1 MGRALLKLAKSMK
14 FKFDTR
20 RLQKAIKDLRP
31 LVRKTS
37 TELVEEAAKGFVKR
51 VVAITPPASKGVSG
65 SKAKQQ
71 GDQAI
76 KSDLARIMV
85 AAVRKKERDTRAA
98 SASPEELHRR
108 FRDKRTG
115 RVNPGALK
123 HPYRVGK
130 SELLALQRRLLKEV
144 GWLAAGWNEA
154 AKKLGVRLPAWV
166 ARHGSGRGSIGI
178 TTGVS
183 RFRIT
188 IANEVGFVGNVKG
201 FNRRIQGAINLQAS
215 AMKRQA
221 EHLLKKGIRKAGFK

>member
-1 MGRALLKLAKSMK
+1 MNVK
-14 FKFDTR
+14 FKFDMR
-20 RLQKAIKDLRP
+20 RMEKAIKDLRP
-31 LVRKTS
+31 HVRKS
-37 TELVEEAAKGFVKR
+37 RTELVEDAAKGFVKR

-85 AAVRKKERDTRAA
+85 AVARKADRDIRSAA
-98 SASPEELHRR
+98 ASPEELHRR

-115 RVNPGALK
+115 RINRGALK
-123 HPYRVGK
+123 RPYHVGK
-130 SELLALQRRLLKEV
+130 TELLALQRRLLKEV

-166 ARHGSGRGSIGI
+166 ARYGSGRGSIGI
-178 TTGVS
+178 TNGAT

-188 IANEVGFVGNVKG
+188 IANEVGFIGNVKG
-201 FNRRIQGAINLQAS
+201 FSRRIQSAINIQAN
-215 AMKRQA
+215 AMKRKA
-221 EHLLKKGIRKAGFK
+221 EHLLKNGIRKAGWK

>member
-1 MGRALLKLAKSMK
+1 MNVK
-14 FKFDTR
+14 FKFDMR
-20 RLQKAIKDLRP
+20 RLEKAIKDLRP
-31 LVRKTS
+31 HVQKSRA
-37 TELVEEAAKGFVKR
+37 ELVEDAAKGFVKR

-85 AAVRKKERDTRAA
+85 AAARKRDRDMRAA
-98 SASPEELHRR
+98 TASPEELHRR

-115 RVNPGALK
+115 RINPRALK
-123 HPYRVGK
+123 QPYRVGK

-144 GWLAAGWNEA
+144 GWLAAGWNAA
-154 AKKLGVRLPAWV
+154 AKRLGVRLPAWV
-166 ARHGSGRGSIGI
+166 ARHGSGRGSIGVMDS
-178 TTGVS
+178 GG

-201 FNRRIQGAINLQAS
+201 FTRRIQSAINLQAN
-215 AMKRQA
+215 AMKRKA
-221 EHLLKKGIRKAGFK
+221 EHLLKKGVRKAGWK

>member
-1 MGRALLKLAKSMK
+1 MNVK
-14 FKFDTR
+14 FKFDTSG
-20 RLQKAIKDLRP
+20 LQRAIKDLRP
-31 LVRKTS
+31 HAQKTRA
-37 TELVEEAAKGFVKR
+37 ELVEDAAKGFVKK

-65 SKAKQQ
+65 SKARQQ

-85 AAVRKKERDTRAA
+85 AAARKSERDTRAA
-98 SASPEELHRR
+98 AASPEELHRR

-123 HPYRVGK
+123 RPYRVGK

-154 AKKLGVRLPAWV
+154 ALKLGVRLPAWV
-166 ARHGSGRGSIGI
+166 TRHGTGKGSIAI
-178 TTGVS
+178 TQSGS
-183 RFRIT
+183 LFRIT

-201 FNRRIQGAINLQAS
+201 FSRRIQSAINLQAN
-215 AMKRQA
+215 AMRRQA

>member
-1 MGRALLKLAKSMK
+1 MNVK
-14 FKFDTR
+14 FKFDMR
-20 RLQKAIKDLRP
+20 RLEKAIKDLRP
-31 LVRKTS
+31 HVRKTRA
-37 TELVEEAAKGFVKR
+37 ELVEDAAKGFVKK

-85 AAVRKKERDTRAA
+85 AAARKADRDTRKATA
-98 SASPEELHRR
+98 LPEDLYKR

-123 HPYRVGK
+123 RPYRVGK

-178 TTGVS
+178 TSGGS

-201 FNRRIQGAINLQAS
+201 FSRRIQSAINLQAN

-221 EHLLKKGIRKAGFK
+221 DHLLKKGIRKAGWK

>member
-1 MGRALLKLAKSMK
+1 MNVK
-14 FKFDTR
+14 FKFDTSG
-20 RLQKAIKDLRP
+20 LQRAIKDLRP
-31 LVRKTS
+31 HVQKTRA
-37 TELVEEAAKGFVKR
+37 ELVEDAAKGFVKK

-85 AAVRKKERDTRAA
+85 AAARRSERDARSSA
-98 SASPEELHRR
+98 ASPEELHRR

-123 HPYRVGK
+123 CPYRVGK

-154 AKKLGVRLPAWV
+154 ALKLGVRLPVWV
-166 ARHGSGRGSIGI
+166 TRHGTGKGSIAI
-178 TTGVS
+178 TQSGS
-183 RFRIT
+183 LFRIT

-201 FNRRIQGAINLQAS
+201 FSRRIQSAINLQAN
-215 AMKRQA
+215 ALRRQA

>member
-1 MGRALLKLAKSMK
+1 MNVK
-14 FKFDTR
+14 FKFDMR
-20 RLQKAIKDLRP
+20 RLEKAIKDLRP
-31 LVRKTS
+31 HVRKTRA
-37 TELVEEAAKGFVKR
+37 ELVEDAAKGFVKR

-85 AAVRKKERDTRAA
+85 AAARKSERDTRAA
-98 SASPEELHRR
+98 AASPEELHRR

-115 RVNPGALK
+115 RINPGALK
-123 HPYRVGK
+123 RPYRVGK
-130 SELLALQRRLLKEV
+130 TELLALQRRLLKEV

-178 TTGVS
+178 SNGAT

-201 FNRRIQGAINLQAS
+201 FSRRIQSAINLQAN

-221 EHLLKKGIRKAGFK
+221 EHLLKKGIRKAGWK

>member
-1 MGRALLKLAKSMK
+1 MNVK
-14 FKFDTR
+14 FQFDMR
-20 RLQKAIKDLRP
+20 RLEKAIKDLRP
-31 LVRKTS
+31 HVRKTQA
-37 TELVEEAAKGFVKR
+37 ELVEGAAKGFVKR

-76 KSDLARIMV
+76 KSDIARIMV
-85 AAVRKKERDTRAA
+85 AAARKSEQDARA
-98 SASPEELHRR
+98 SRGSPEELHRR

-115 RVNPGALK
+115 RVNPGSLK

-178 TTGVS
+178 TTGAT
-183 RFRIT
+183 RFRIA

-201 FNRRIQGAINLQAS
+201 FSRRIQSAINLQAN

-221 EHLLKKGIRKAGFK
+221 EHLLKKSIRKADFKG